1 MNTWK
6 VICATLVIFVAGIVT
21 GGVAVG
27 FGARI
32 KNQNSR
38 PREIF
43 RPPGKSPNAQIPQAG
58 NPPNPANRD
67 PRSPLNPVKGPLS
80 RQLSLEFLEKLHKAI
95 GLTQGQRERIAEIMA
110 DGQQRNKKI
119 WERIEPDLRREMQET
134 QKRIREILQPEQR
147 QRFEELMKQQRPQ
160 RRAEEPGQP
169 NSRPRIR
176 QPQPDNDGS
185 PGGPPQPVDENP

>member
-32 KNQNSR
+32 KNQNIR
-38 PREIF
+38 PRENF
-43 RPPGKSPNAQIPQAG
+43 RPSGNVPNQQMPQVG
-58 NPPNPANRD
+58 NLPNPGARD
-67 PRSPLNPVKGPLS
+67 PRSPLNFAKGPQS
-80 RQLSLEFLEKLHKAI
+80 RLMSLEFLEKLHKEI

-134 QKRIREILQPEQR
+134 QKRIREILNEDQR
-147 QRFEELMKQQRPQ
+147 KRWEELMKQQRPQ
-160 RRAEEPGQP
+160 RRPEEPGQS
-169 NSRPRIR
+169 NPRQRNR
-176 QPQPDNDGS
+176 QPLPNKDGS
-185 PGGPPQPVDENP
+185 PAGTPQSPD